1 MKLTTPK
8 LKQIIKE
15 ELEALQK
22 EAGYGEQVD
31 KKALENAIYAL
42 EDMVMPVI
50 YGTPLERAANDLHKR
65 LYAMV
70 GERTTTM
77 REVDEEDP
85 SAEPAGEAE
94 AGEEE
99 EGKPD
104 APQDVANFAAKLESS
119 GLDDYIM
126 KINKP
131 DELYGLISVILKTAL
146 ESESP
151 INEKMI
157 AQVLKKAFKGEWV

>member
-1 MKLTTPK
+1 MKLTTPR

-22 EAGYGEQVD
+22 E
-31 KKALENAIYAL
+31 
-42 EDMVMPVI
+42 
-50 YGTPLERAANDLHKR
+50 
-65 LYAMV
+65 
-70 GERTTTM
+70 
-77 REVDEEDP
+77 VDEEEP
-85 SAEPAGEAE
+85 STEPAAGAE

-104 APQDVANFAAKLESS
+104 APQDVSNFAEKLQSS
-119 GLDDYIM
+119 GLDEYIM